1 MPPTRR
7 KRRRRRPF
15 LPYFF
20 RVLAAGLLL
29 ALLLTGG
36 VTLARQGEAV
46 LPTPTAVAPLPE
58 SSTAPLPSSTPA
70 PAPTPEPEAPYD
82 YAAPVPE
89 AEAVGDDW
97 FSDAAFVGDSRTEGL
112 CLYSGVQPGACLAY
126 RGLTVQS
133 ARTEASIRVNGEKM
147 TALEGLERGAY
158 GKVYVM
164 LGVNELGWYNDQR
177 YYDNYSDLINLI
189 REAQPQAQIYLQT
202 LIPVTSKKSAGSY
215 INNPQILVYNDIIAQ
230 LAEEKQVFLVD
241 VWSAFAG
248 ADGALDEAGSVD
260 GVHLTRSY
268 YQRWLD
274 YLKAHTVAE

>member
-1 MPPTRR
+1 MEPGIC
-7 KRRRRRPF
+7 
-15 LPYFF
+15 Y
-20 RVLAAGLLL
+20 VVGAG
-29 ALLLTGG
+29 
-36 VTLARQGEAV
+36 EFC
-46 LPTPTAVAPLPE
+46 P
-58 SSTAPLPSSTPA
+58 
-70 PAPTPEPEAPYD
+70 
-82 YAAPVPE
+82 
-89 AEAVGDDW
+89 
-97 FSDAAFVGDSRTEGL
+97 
-112 CLYSGVQPGACLAY
+112 
-126 RGLTVQS
+126 RGLTPGPGDLVI
-133 ARTEASIRVNGEKM
+133 AADGGFA
-147 TALEGLERGAY
+147 ALEGLERGAY

-177 YYDNYSDLINLI
+177 YYDNYADLIDLI
-189 REAQPQAQIYLQT
+189 REVQPEAQIYLQT

-241 VWSAFAG
+241 VWSAFAE

>member
-1 MPPTRR
+1 
-7 KRRRRRPF
+7 
-15 LPYFF
+15 
-20 RVLAAGLLL
+20 
-29 ALLLTGG
+29 
-36 VTLARQGEAV
+36 
-46 LPTPTAVAPLPE
+46 
-58 SSTAPLPSSTPA
+58 
-70 PAPTPEPEAPYD
+70 
-82 YAAPVPE
+82 
-89 AEAVGDDW
+89 
-97 FSDAAFVGDSRTEGL
+97 
-112 CLYSGVQPGACLAY
+112 
-126 RGLTVQS
+126 
-133 ARTEASIRVNGEKM
+133 
-147 TALEGLERGAY
+147 
-158 GKVYVM
+158 M